1 MADDVVHRVAIAGT
15 DMYFDVVE
23 GERILGAALAV
34 SVSVIDPDNPYRYL
48 EVRGVVADIVP
59 DPEAK
64 FYLHPNDRYDG
75 PLTDTPADAAV
86 PGDLRGAP
94 DRDQLA
100 LAGAFDVF
108 PGLTFLADHDR
119 RPVSSPR
126 RDGSR
131 GRPPGSARG
140 RDRSMVLLRP

>member
-59 DPEAK
+59 DPE

-75 PLTDTPADAAV
+75 PLTDTPADAASWCAR
-86 PGDLRGAP
+86 PRSACTRRRIRRLPRT
-94 DRDQLA
+94 
-100 LAGAFDVF
+100 DVS
-108 PGLTFLADHDR
+108 R
-119 RPVSSPR
+119 RS
-126 RDGSR
+126 
-131 GRPPGSARG
+131 
-140 RDRSMVLLRP
+140 